1 VVGINA
7 LFRVREGLLP
17 RLLRIRGFKRPGKKA
32 ALNIPL
38 LQAVSNDLECLQPE
52 TFRQKQKRRRRLLT
66 AIIFRVFRRKN
77 RRKKC
82 SKFFRYVH
90 AKFKIAKP
98 YILIIVA
105 TSGLLFFGVV
115 IGYSMALTEITEKE
129 ELLAIALKKIEEQDR
144 PMISRYA
151 LWIIVLLAQS
161 VALGWNIT
169 LVD

>member
-1 VVGINA
+1 M
-7 LFRVREGLLP
+7 
-17 RLLRIRGFKRPGKKA
+17 
-32 ALNIPL
+32 
-38 LQAVSNDLECLQPE
+38 
-52 TFRQKQKRRRRLLT
+52 
-66 AIIFRVFRRKN
+66 
-77 RRKKC
+77 
-82 SKFFRYVH
+82 H